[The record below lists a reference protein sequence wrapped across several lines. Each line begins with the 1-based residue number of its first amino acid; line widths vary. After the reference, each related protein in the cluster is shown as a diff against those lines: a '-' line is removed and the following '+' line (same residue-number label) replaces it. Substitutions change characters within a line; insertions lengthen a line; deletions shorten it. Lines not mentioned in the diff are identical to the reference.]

1 MRILYLINS
10 MEGGGAALPVPRIAK
25 ALARHG
31 AEMRVFALTR
41 RDGRAIE
48 AFENAGVPVTVRDGG
63 RKDHAAAYRWIGD
76 TLRREQPDVVWTS
89 LTRATVLGQ
98 RAAARLGLPVISWQH
113 AAYLKPGSAFILRH
127 QQRMTSLW
135 VGDSEQV
142 TQITARRLAIE
153 PARLLTWPIFAAD
166 RDAPVAKPWNGR
178 ETIRIGSLGRLHHIK
193 GYDVLAEAI
202 GLLRRRGFC
211 SPVDWEVVIA
221 GDGPEHARLR
231 KSFEGV
237 PEGRLRL
244 GGYVSNPTAFLSG
257 LHAYVQPSRS
267 EGFCIAAHEAMQ
279 AGLPVLAS
287 AVGGMIH
294 SVQPGRTG
302 WIVPPGSAA
311 DLADGLA
318 AMLSDP
324 ARLAEMGRAART
336 FVFDQYGEEPFN
348 AMAGTI
354 LEKLAELVQGRRSAG
369 GGMNARAA

>member
-48 AFENAGVPVTVRDGG
+48 AFESAGVPVTVRDGG
-63 RKDHAAAYRWIGD
+63 RKDHAAAYRWIGE

-98 RAAARLGLPVISWQH
+98 RAATRLGLPVISWQH
-113 AAYLKPGSAFILRH
+113 AAYLKPGSALILRH
-127 QQRMTSLW
+127 QQQMTALW

-142 TQITARRLAIE
+142 TDITAHRLGVE

-166 RDAPVAKPWNGR
+166 PQAPVAKPWNGQ

-193 GYDVLAEAI
+193 GYDLLAEAVR
-202 GLLRRRGFC
+202 LLRQRGFR

-231 KSFEGV
+231 KSFASV

-287 AVGGMIH
+287 AVGGMAS
-294 SVQPGRTG
+294 SVQPGKTG
-302 WIVPPGSAA
+302 WLVPPGSAA
-311 DLADGLA
+311 ELADGLA

-324 ARLAEMGRAART
+324 GRLAEMGGAARN
-336 FVFDQYGEEPFN
+336 FVFGQFGEEQFS

-354 LEKLAELVQGRRSAG
+354 VDMLAELVQARRWATGGRSAQ
-369 GGMNARAA
+369 AA